1 VVILH
6 IWEVLDG
13 ERSGKLTQPRKRK
26 AASKKTDW
34 EKNLSKLRSR
44 ERELDAQ
51 KPVKPVKT
59 N

>member
-6 IWEVLDG
+6 IWEVVDG
-13 ERSGKLTQPRKRK
+13 VGSSKLTQPRKQK
-26 AASKKTDW
+26 TASKKTDW

-51 KPVKPVKT
+51 KPVKPV
-59 N
+59 NAS

>member
-1 VVILH
+1 MQ

-13 ERSGKLTQPRKRK
+13 ERSGKPTQPRKRK

-34 EKNLSKLRSR
+34 EKNLSKLRSS

>member
-1 VVILH
+1 MH
-6 IWEVLDG
+6 IWEVVDG
-13 ERSGKLTQPRKRK
+13 ERSGKLTQPRKQK

-34 EKNLSKLRSR
+34 EKNLSKLRSK
-44 ERELDAQ
+44 ERELDAE